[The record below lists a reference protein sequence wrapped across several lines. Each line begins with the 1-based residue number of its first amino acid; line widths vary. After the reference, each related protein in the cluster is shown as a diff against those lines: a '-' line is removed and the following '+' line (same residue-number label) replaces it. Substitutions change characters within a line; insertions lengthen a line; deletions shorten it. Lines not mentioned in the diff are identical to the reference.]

1 MDKLVEREAGARTPL
16 TSAPAIAVQF
26 FLIPLLVVGATV
38 LVYIGFRGLLSE
50 DRSAGEYLTDIRS
63 GGSNRRWPAAYE
75 LSRLMADPEFA
86 KKEEATLAPE
96 LIKAF
101 GDSKEDD
108 PRVRQYLALTLG
120 RLTPPL
126 PVEARHLLVD
136 ALADPDSQT
145 RINAIWALGATR
157 DAAVAPELA
166 RTYESGDA
174 GVRKMAVYA
183 LGSMPADVGN
193 DTLVKA
199 LGDAEPDVQ
208 WNAAIALARHGRH
221 EGTTVLGR
229 MLDRAYVER
238 NVTRQQQAR
247 EEIDPV
253 GEVMISGLRAIA
265 ALKESALSEQVRAL
279 STDDPNLKVRQ
290 AAIETLNALGLS
302 GKRQTGNS

>member
-1 MDKLVEREAGARTPL
+1 MDKLVERETGAPPQAT
-16 TSAPAIAVQF
+16 APAIAVQF

-50 DRSAGEYLTDIRS
+50 DRSATEYLTDIRS

-75 LSRLMADPEFA
+75 LSRLMADPAFA
-86 KKEEATLAPE
+86 NQEQATLAPE
-96 LIKAF
+96 LTKAF
-101 GDSKEDD
+101 AESKNDD

-126 PVEARHLLVD
+126 PAEARQLLID
-136 ALADPDSQT
+136 ALNDPDGQT
-145 RINAIWALGATR
+145 RISALWALGSTG
-157 DAAVAPELA
+157 DASVVPDIA
-166 RTYESGDA
+166 RMYESEDA

-183 LGSMPADVGN
+183 LGSMPAEAGN
-193 DTLVKA
+193 DTLVRA
-199 LGDAEPDVQ
+199 LEDAGADVQ

-221 EGTTVLGR
+221 DGVAVLRR

-247 EEIDPV
+247 QEIDPV

-265 ALKESALSEQVRAL
+265 ALKEATLSAQVKAL
-279 STDDPNLKVRQ
+279 STDDQDLKVRQ
-290 AAIETLNALGLS
+290 AAVETLKTLG
-302 GKRQTGNS
+302 

>member
-1 MDKLVEREAGARTPL
+1 MDKLVEREAGARPPQ

-50 DRSAGEYLTDIRS
+50 DRSAEEYLTDIRS

-86 KKEEATLAPE
+86 KKEETTLAPE

-101 GDSKEDD
+101 ADSKNDD

-126 PVEARHLLVD
+126 PADARQLLVEALD
-136 ALADPDSQT
+136 DPDSQT
-145 RINAIWALGATR
+145 RISAIWALGSTR
-157 DAAVAPELA
+157 DGAIAPDIS
-166 RTYESGDA
+166 RMYESEDP

-183 LGSMPADVGN
+183 LGSMPPDAGN
-193 DTLVKA
+193 DTLMKA
-199 LGDAEPDVQ
+199 LGDAEADVQ

-221 EGTTVLGR
+221 EGIPVLGR

-265 ALKESALSEQVRAL
+265 ALKDSTLSGQVEALSK
-279 STDDPNLKVRQ
+279 DDPNLKVRQ
-290 AAIETLNALGLS
+290 AAIETLNTLG
-302 GKRQTGNS
+302 